1 MCSRDPCRWP
11 MESAK
16 ETEATAWT
24 PAFRCLGLE
33 FFGEEED
40 GEEVAEGGGLGRARE
55 IGLIVKGGCVVNS
68 AAVVAA
74 AQPDQLGWAGHVL
87 YSRWS

>member
-33 FFGEEED
+33 FLGEEED
-40 GEEVAEGGGLGRARE
+40 GEEVG
-55 IGLIVKGGCVVNS
+55 S
-68 AAVVAA
+68 
-74 AQPDQLGWAGHVL
+74 
-87 YSRWS
+87 